1 MWCWVPSAEDAEAVW
16 LLVKILPSQFRHQ
29 IPPAWI
35 PPGKKV
41 QPHTQGGK
49 RKGRGELLRL
59 HLGQM
64 NFFQFKSEVIRDSIK
79 DPEAVCSFAPG
90 SHPYGNNLGRKKHL
104 D

>member
-1 MWCWVPSAEDAEAVW
+1 MAPGENPAQSVSASDSTC
-16 LLVKILPSQFRHQ
+16 LDPTR
-29 IPPAWI
+29 
-35 PPGKKV
+35 KKG
-41 QPHTQGGK
+41 PTLHTGGEK
-49 RKGRGELLRL
+49 KGRGELLRL

-90 SHPYGNNLGRKKHL
+90 SHPYSNNLGRKKHL